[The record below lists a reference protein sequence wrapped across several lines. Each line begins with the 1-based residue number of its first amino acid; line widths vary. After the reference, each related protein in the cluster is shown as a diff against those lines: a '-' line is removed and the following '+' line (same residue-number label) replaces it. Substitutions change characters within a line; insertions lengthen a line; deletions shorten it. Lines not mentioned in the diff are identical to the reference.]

1 VLVVGGGPFQLD
13 IIRAAKQLVR
23 EVWVVDRDPAA
34 PGLMLAD
41 RGVALDFGQPEL
53 VTELTKRE
61 HFDGVMTAASDA
73 AVPAVA
79 ASVEACGLV
88 GINWTTARRCRDKL
102 EAIET
107 LARAGLRVPATRQ
120 VFDVETARR
129 EVDAVFGYPLVV
141 KPRSGAGGRGVSIVR
156 DASGIEA
163 AVAKALRYA
172 KPDEGCL
179 IQQYL
184 SGHSVGAE
192 VFLWNGRLVAG
203 YCLSDQYAQ
212 DFVSPIGH
220 ALPCDLS
227 ERAQAHVLSAVE
239 AFCQALGASAGPLNF
254 DLRYARDELWL
265 VECNP
270 RLGGNSITQ
279 LIRTAYGVDLAEAT
293 VLAALGEDPSAC
305 LTQRGALQPCAA
317 RMMVAR
323 GDGARVQMRRGLR
336 DWTDCAEVLE
346 LEVVARHGELATS
359 RVDEWFILG
368 RCLVRGS
375 TPQAAIELAG
385 RIAADVQS
393 AVSLVPSEP

>member
-1 VLVVGGGPFQLD
+1 MIGGGPFQLD

-34 PGLMLAD
+34 PGMMLAD
-41 RGVALDFGQPEL
+41 RAIALDFVRTEL

-61 HFDGVMTAASDA
+61 RFDGVTTAASDA

-79 ASVEACGLV
+79 ACVESCGLT
-88 GINWTTARRCRDKL
+88 GIDWTTARRCRDKL

-107 LARAGLRVPATRQ
+107 LARAGLRVPATRLVLDAAAARCQ
-120 VFDVETARR
+120 VDSVG
-129 EVDAVFGYPLVV
+129 GYPLVV

-156 DASGIEA
+156 DESGLEA

-172 KPDEGCL
+172 PPGGGCL

-184 SGHSVGAE
+184 SGHSVGVE
-192 VFLWNGRLVAG
+192 LFMWQGRRIAG
-203 YCLSDQYAQ
+203 YCLSDQYAP

-227 ERAQAHVLSAVE
+227 EHAQAHVLSAVD
-239 AFCQALGASAGPLNF
+239 AFGPALGASAGPLNF
-254 DLRYARDELWL
+254 DLRYVDGELWL
-265 VECNP
+265 IECNP

-279 LIRTAYGVDLAEAT
+279 LVRAAYGVDLAQAT
-293 VLAALGEDPSAC
+293 VLAALGEDPSAL
-305 LTQRGALQPCAA
+305 LTVRGAVQPCAA
-317 RMMVAR
+317 RMMVGR
-323 GDGARVQMRRGLR
+323 GDGARVQLQRGLR
-336 DWTDCAEVLE
+336 DWQRCADVIE

-375 TPQAAIELAG
+375 TAEGAIDLAD

-393 AVSLVPSEP
+393 AVALVPSEPA